1 MVSRKRPQPA
11 PFSTFG
17 WSLTGALLIAL
28 SLPPLG
34 VYPLAWVGLVP
45 LLARWA
51 SRRPTFDYVR
61 ELYALLLTT
70 SCCVGF
76 WLLFNPDPGTAAL
89 GGVSL
94 FVVPLPLVAAFGL
107 AGVVKERV
115 GVLPGLLALTLNIVA
130 VEYLMISSDASIPW
144 LLLGHTQA
152 DAVEFIQMA
161 DVGGVL
167 LLSLWVL
174 LLNVTAFL
182 TLPRTN
188 RPGERY
194 GERGASM
201 AVFTALV
208 ALPVAYG
215 SVRTAQA
222 DVPAGYTSV
231 GIVQPGVPAAQ
242 WDRQSAVV
250 KVDHLASLSD
260 DLLATDFPADSTAE
274 GVADSIRTSAASA
287 AEGPSEGPRVGLLIW
302 PQTSLPFMGTN
313 RGEAQLYDRLQRW
326 PAARGVALLAG
337 AQTAPEGLER
347 TQRAPRPGDLAN
359 SAVLIRPGKPMV
371 RYDQMRSVPFAD
383 RKSAAGAERV
393 LFDAGGA
400 ELAATVGF
408 ESMFGDHLRR
418 FTRDG
423 ADLIVVLSRN
433 DLWGRSS
440 GLYQHLQFTRL
451 RAIES
456 RRAVVLSTVSG
467 ISALIHPSGEIETIA
482 GWMDQDVEPIEVPT
496 YRSMTF
502 YVRHGDW
509 VGQWALVLGL
519 LYNVGVLALS
529 VFAPEVVGTKRIA
542 KGTVARP
549 IL

>member
-1 MVSRKRPQPA
+1 MVSRKRPQPP

-17 WSLTGALLIAL
+17 WSLTGALLLAL

-51 SRRPTFDYVR
+51 HRRPSIDYVR

-76 WLLFNPDPGTAAL
+76 WLLFNPDAKTAAM

-94 FVVPLPLVAAFGL
+94 FLVPLPLVVAFGL
-107 AGVVKERV
+107 ANLVKERL
-115 GVLPGLLALTLNIVA
+115 GVLPGLASLAFNVIAAEFLTLSLGVS
-130 VEYLMISSDASIPW
+130 VPW

-174 LLNVTAFL
+174 LLNGTAFL
-182 TLPRTN
+182 ALPRTD

-222 DVPAGYTSV
+222 DVPAGFTTV
-231 GIVQPGVPAAQ
+231 GIVQPGVPPGT
-242 WDRQSAVV
+242 WDRQSATV

-260 DLLATDFPADSTAE
+260 DLLAPALPAVDSTAPA
-274 GVADSIRTSAASA
+274 VAPT
-287 AEGPSEGPRVGLLIW
+287 PPVGLLIW
-302 PQTSLPFMGTN
+302 PQTSLPYMGTD
-313 RGEAQLYDRLQRW
+313 RGEQLLYDRLQQW
-326 PAARGVALLAG
+326 AGARGVSLLAG
-337 AQTAPEGLER
+337 AQTAADGVER
-347 TQRAPRPGDLAN
+347 TDRAPEPGDLAN
-359 SAVLIRPGKPMV
+359 SAILIRPGKPLV

-383 RKSAAGAERV
+383 AKSAAGSDRV
-393 LFDAGGA
+393 LFEADGA
-400 ELAATVGF
+400 QIATTVGF
-408 ESMFGDHLRR
+408 ESIFGDHVRQ
-418 FTRDG
+418 FTADG

-433 DLWGRSS
+433 DLWGRSA
-440 GLYQHLQFTRL
+440 GLYQHLQFTRM

-456 RRAVVLSTVSG
+456 RRTVVLSTVSG
-467 ISALIHPSGEIETIA
+467 ISALIHPSGEIEEIA
-482 GWMDQDVEPIEVPT
+482 GWMDQDVEPIQVPT
-496 YRSMTF
+496 YRAETF

-509 VGQWALVLGL
+509 LGHWALGLGL
-519 LYNVGVLALS
+519 LYNLGALALT
-529 VFAPEVVGTKRIA
+529 VFAPELVGVKKRGRRLA
-542 KGTVARP
+542 SRP
-549 IL
+549 AY